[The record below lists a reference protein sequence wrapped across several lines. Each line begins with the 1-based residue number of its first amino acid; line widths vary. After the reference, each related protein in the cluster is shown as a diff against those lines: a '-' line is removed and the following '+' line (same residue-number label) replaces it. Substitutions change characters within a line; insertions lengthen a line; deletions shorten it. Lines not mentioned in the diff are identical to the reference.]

1 MSSAE
6 FDRYK
11 VIDILIEDDFN
22 DIVNYAGYA
31 YLRDIL
37 NGGHIGYDN
46 MLDAELITEC
56 EERDISYLVGDNDDI
71 DENRISTMV
80 FG

>member
-11 VIDILIEDDFN
+11 VINILIEDDFN
-22 DIVNYAGYA
+22 DIVNYGGYN

-46 MLDAELITEC
+46 MLDEELIKEC
-56 EERDISYLVGDNDDI
+56 EERDISYLVGDNDDVETI
-71 DENRISTMV
+71 EE
-80 FG
+80 